1 MNTKLSLSLIVILA
15 ALSGSV
21 SAEEAYW
28 VALSS
33 DVSMNRASIA
43 DAGTGEKSVTIQR
56 NYDQKINLG
65 VDTRTGSDIS
75 PHRSVQINYVVNCP
89 QNKLNLQSM
98 KLYSGN
104 NLQGEVVAADE
115 AQGADAQYRYSPMSA
130 EEKSVAANVCGTAV
144 GGL

>member
-21 SAEEAYW
+21 AAEKAYW
-28 VALSS
+28 VSLSS
-33 DVSMNRASIA
+33 DFSMNRASIA
-43 DAGTGEKSVTIQR
+43 NAAAGEKTVTIQR
-56 NYDQKINLG
+56 NYDQQINLG
-65 VDTRTGSDIS
+65 VDTRTGNDIS
-75 PHRSVQINYVVNCP
+75 PHRSVEINYVVNCA
-89 QNKLNLQSM
+89 QNKLNLRSM
-98 KLYSGN
+98 KLFSGN

-115 AQGADAQYRYSPMSA
+115 AQEVDAPYRYSPMSA